1 MQGCSATQVVVCY
14 NQIRFQEEV
23 NMVLAHELIHAY
35 DHCRAKNV
43 DWHNCEH
50 HACSEVCWGEYW
62 HAWKGWITISAL
74 SCSGKL
80 SQPGLLGDRCTL
92 LLLWATDRR
101 HCMQVRA
108 ANLSGDCQFGH
119 EWNRGN
125 FGLKG
130 QHQTCVRR
138 RAQLSV
144 AMNPNCKGI
153 RAKAAV
159 DAAFPPCFE
168 DTSPFDRIP

>member
-1 MQGCSATQVVVCY
+1 MCY

-35 DHCRAKNV
+35 DHCRARNV

-50 HACSEVCWGEYW
+50 HACSEVCWGLDSMG
-62 HAWKGWITISAL
+62 APARKCCISVSVQSKGCVNLACLVVMFAAGCYAEQWSNTV
-74 SCSGKL
+74 
-80 SQPGLLGDRCTL
+80 
-92 LLLWATDRR
+92 
-101 HCMQVRA
+101 CMQVRA

-159 DAAFPPCFE
+159 DAAFPPCFD